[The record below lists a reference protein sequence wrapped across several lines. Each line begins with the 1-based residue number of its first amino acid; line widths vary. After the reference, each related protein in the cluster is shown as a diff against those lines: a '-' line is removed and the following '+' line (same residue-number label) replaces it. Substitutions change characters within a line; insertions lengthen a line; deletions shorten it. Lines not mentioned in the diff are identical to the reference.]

1 MINDRTSG
9 LPRRIIDRLNTAL
22 ERRLPEQRLFLKS
35 ATTTRF
41 VRLRPVTQAT
51 ALLVGAVV
59 FGWSVIATS
68 LLFIDG
74 ISSGS
79 ARDQAAIAQAA
90 FERRLDSLSR
100 ERDNRA
106 AEALAAQNR
115 FQLALEQVSQMQS
128 TLLDSEEHRREL
140 ETGIKVIQSTLRRTM
155 AERDTARK
163 EAATVLAEAQSNGDG
178 TPTAMSRATDMAQT
192 VDFLT
197 ATLGDTARQRD
208 DMRVAADQARS
219 EADEITLEKR
229 LLEQRNDEIFTTLEG
244 AVTVSMAPLDKM
256 FKAAGMNPDDIL
268 SQVRRG
274 YSGSGGPLMPVAL
287 SSKGR
292 AALTHDE
299 ERANSILSKLD
310 EMNMYRI
317 AVDQL
322 PFALPVKSN
331 FRFTSPFGY
340 RWGRLH
346 AGVDLAGPV
355 GTPIHAPADGRV
367 IKAGWESGY
376 GNMIRVQHDF
386 GIITVYGHLSKI
398 HVKQGQKI
406 SRGDRIGDM
415 GNTGRSTGPHLHYEI
430 RVGGSP
436 INPMTFIKAAK
447 DVF

>member
-1 MINDRTSG
+1 

-35 ATTTRF
+35 DTATRF
-41 VRLRPVTQAT
+41 VRLQPVTQAT
-51 ALLVGAVV
+51 AILVATLV

-79 ARDQAAIAQAA
+79 SRDQAAIAQAA

-140 ETGIKVIQSTLRRTM
+140 ETGIKVIQSTLRRAM
-155 AERDTARK
+155 AERDAARE
-163 EAATVLAEAQSNGDG
+163 EAATIIAETQSTSEGA
-178 TPTAMSRATDMAQT
+178 PTAISRATDMANT

-197 ATLGDTARQRD
+197 ATLGSTAKQRD
-208 DMRVAADQARS
+208 EMQSAADLARA
-219 EADEITLEKR
+219 EADEIALEKR

-287 SSKGR
+287 STKGR

-322 PFALPVKSN
+322 PFAMPVKSN

-355 GTPIHAPADGRV
+355 GTPIYSPGDGTV

-376 GNMIRVQHDF
+376 GNMVRIQHDF
-386 GIITVYGHLSKI
+386 GIVTVYGHMSKI
-398 HVKQGQKI
+398 HAKQGQKI

-430 RVGGSP
+430 RVDGSP